1 VRIDPALVMA
11 AALLG
16 GAACAVAPLPAVMA
30 AAALA
35 LLLRPR
41 LGPAALLVSA
51 AAFGLGAWR
60 AERAVSRFE
69 ARRVEVRDEL
79 GPPARC
85 AGRGVVATSP
95 VWAHDAIG
103 YLADFRG
110 LDCEGRKIP
119 GPVRARLYGGPQH
132 LGRGD
137 VVEIVA
143 QLAPVRLF
151 HDQGL
156 PDPTPRAARQGSL
169 LSGMV
174 LSLSVI
180 HRGSGW
186 RRIID
191 TARAHARRRI
201 DATFAPAA
209 APMARALVL
218 GENDLDPRD
227 DEAFRKSGLAHML
240 AVSGTH
246 LVFAVVALV
255 AVFGFVLVRFERLA
269 ARIEVARLAAAA
281 GVLLALVYADFAGGS
296 GSAWRAAWMLAAA
309 FTARALGRRARAG
322 RVLAASLLIGALSD
336 PLAAFDIS
344 FLLSAAATV
353 GLIVIGQPL
362 AARCMRLQFKPLRYL
377 ALSAA
382 ATSSA
387 MLPCAPLLAL
397 ISPTLTAAGIAAN
410 VVAAPFG
417 EAAALPLCLAHAVL
431 SPFPVLERGTAL
443 VASGAL
449 LVVKRVAH
457 LSADARWLAFHVPP
471 PDAWQLAVLV
481 VGGVAVAL
489 GGRFRG
495 LWALSMAAALLVLEL
510 AIRRAGRPLGELRV
524 TAVDVGQG
532 DCTLVDLPDGQLML
546 VDGGG
551 FVGSPV
557 DPGKSVIL
565 PLLRARRR
573 SRVDIVVLTHPHPD
587 HFTGL
592 ASALP
597 ELAVGQFW
605 DDGQGQDE
613 GAGATYAGLVAGLRR
628 RRVPI
633 LRPPQLCGRVL
644 HFGGATLQPLAPCPD
659 YTPHIG
665 ANNNSIV
672 LRIAYGRRAVML
684 MGDAEAPEEAKIL
697 AKHPRGLRADL
708 LKVGHHGSRTS
719 STPALL
725 RAVRPALASISS
737 GVRNRY
743 GHPHGVTLEK
753 LAAAHIRALRL
764 DRVGSVTF
772 ETDGSTLGARTFSAP
787 H

>member
-1 VRIDPALVMA
+1 MRIDPALVVA
-11 AALLG
+11 SALLG
-16 GAACAVAPLPAVMA
+16 GAVCAVAPLPAVVA
-30 AAALA
+30 VAGVA
-35 LLLRPR
+35 LLLRRR
-41 LGPAALLVSA
+41 LSGVVLLVA
-51 AAFGLGAWR
+51 LAAFGAGAWR
-60 AERAVSRFE
+60 AVRAVSRFE

-85 AGRGVVATSP
+85 AGRGTIATSP

-103 YLADFRG
+103 YLADLDS
-110 LDCEGRKIP
+110 LDCEGRRIA
-119 GPVRARLYGGPQH
+119 GPVRVRLYGGPQD

-137 VVEIVA
+137 EVEIIA

-174 LSLSVI
+174 LSLSVLA
-180 HRGSGW
+180 RGSGL
-186 RRIID
+186 RRWID

-218 GENDLDPRD
+218 GENDLDPSD
-227 DEAFRKSGLAHML
+227 SEAFKKSGLAHML

-255 AVFGFVLVRFERLA
+255 LALGFVLLRFERLA
-269 ARIEVARLAAAA
+269 ARFEVARLAAVA
-281 GVLLALVYADFAGGS
+281 GAVLALVYADFAGGS

-322 RVLAASLLIGALSD
+322 RVLAASLLIGALCD

-344 FLLSAAATV
+344 FLLSAAATT

-362 AARCMRLQFKPLRYL
+362 ARLCSRLRLKPLRYL

-382 ATSSA
+382 ATTSA

-431 SPFPVLERGTAL
+431 SPFPVLEHGTAL

-457 LSADARWLAFHVPP
+457 LSADAKWLAFHVPP
-471 PDAWQLAVLV
+471 PDSWQLCALV

-489 GGRFRG
+489 GGRLRG
-495 LWALSMAAALLVLEL
+495 LWALSAAAALLVLEL
-510 AIRRAGRPLGELRV
+510 AVRRAGRPLGELRV
-524 TAVDVGQG
+524 TALDVGQG
-532 DCTLVDLPDGQLML
+532 DSTLVDLPDGRLML
-546 VDGGG
+546 IDGGG

-557 DPGKSVIL
+557 DPGESVLL

-597 ELAVGQFW
+597 ELKVGQFW

-613 GAGATYAGLVAGLRR
+613 GAGATYARLIAGLKRR
-628 RRVPI
+628 HVPI
-633 LRPPQLCGRVL
+633 LRPPELCGRVL
-644 HFGGATLQPLAPCPD
+644 HFGGATLRPLAPCPD

-684 MGDAEAPEEAKIL
+684 MGDAEAPEEAKLL
-697 AKHPRGLRADL
+697 ARHPELHADL

-719 STPALL
+719 SSPALL
-725 RAVRPALASISS
+725 RAVHPSLATISC
-737 GVRNRY
+737 GVRNRF
-743 GHPHGVTLEK
+743 GHPHAVTLQK

-764 DRVGSVTF
+764 DRVGSVTV
-772 ETDGSTLGARTFSAP
+772 ETDGNAMRASAFSAP

>member
-1 VRIDPALVMA
+1 MRIDPALLVA
-11 AALLG
+11 TALLG
-16 GAACAVAPLPAVMA
+16 GAVCVVAPLPAVLA
-30 AAALA
+30 AAAIA
-35 LLLRPR
+35 LLLCRR
-41 LGPAALLVSA
+41 LSAVALLVCVAS
-51 AAFGLGAWR
+51 FGLGAWR
-60 AERAVSRFE
+60 AARSVSRFE
-69 ARRVEVRDEL
+69 TRRVEVRDEL

-85 AGRGVVATSP
+85 SGRGVVATSP
-95 VWAHDAIG
+95 MLAHDAIG
-103 YLADFRG
+103 YLADLEG
-110 LDCEGRKIP
+110 VDCEGRSIP
-119 GPVRARLYGGPQH
+119 GLVRARLYGGPQD

-137 VVEIVA
+137 VVDVVA

-156 PDPTPRAARQGSL
+156 PDPTPRAARQGAL
-169 LSGMV
+169 VSGMV
-174 LSLSVI
+174 LSLQVVR
-180 HRGSGW
+180 RGSGW
-186 RRIID
+186 RRWID
-191 TARAHARRRI
+191 SARSHARRRI

-246 LVFAVVALV
+246 LVFAVVALI
-255 AVFGFVLVRFERLA
+255 AALGFVLVRFERLA
-269 ARIEVARLAAAA
+269 ARFEVARLAAAA
-281 GVLLALVYADFAGGS
+281 GAVLALVYADFAGGS

-309 FTARALGRRARAG
+309 FLARALGRRAQAW
-322 RVLAASLLIGALSD
+322 RVLSASLFVGALCD

-353 GLIVIGQPL
+353 GLILLGQPL
-362 AARCMRLQFKPLRYL
+362 AARCKRIRFKPLRYL
-377 ALSAA
+377 ALAAA
-382 ATSSA
+382 ATTSA

-397 ISPTLTAAGIAAN
+397 ISPTLTVAGIAAN

-431 SPFPVLERGTAL
+431 WPFPVLERGTAL

-457 LSADARWLAFHVPP
+457 LSADAKWLAFHVPP
-471 PDAWQLAVLV
+471 PDAWQLAVLA

-489 GGRFRG
+489 GGRLRRV
-495 LWALSMAAALLVLEL
+495 WALAAVAALVVLEL
-510 AIRRAGRPLGELRV
+510 CIRRVGRPLGELRV
-524 TAVDVGQG
+524 TALDVGQG
-532 DCTLVDLPDGQLML
+532 DSTLVDLPDGRLML

-557 DPGKSVIL
+557 DPGKSVLL

-597 ELAVGQFW
+597 ELSVGQFW

-613 GAGATYAGLVAGLRR
+613 GAGATYAGLIRGLRR
-628 RRVPI
+628 RGVPI

-644 HFGGATLQPLAPCPD
+644 HFGGATVQPLAPCPD

-672 LRIAYGRRAVML
+672 LRIAYGRRSVML

-697 AKHPRGLRADL
+697 AHRRDLRADL

-719 STPALL
+719 TTPALL
-725 RAVRPALASISS
+725 RAVHPRLATISC
-737 GVRNRY
+737 GVRNRF
-743 GHPHGVTLEK
+743 GHPHAVTLEK
-753 LAAAHIRALRL
+753 LAAARVRALRL

-772 ETDGSTLGARTFSAP
+772 ETDGNAFGASTFSVP

>member
-1 VRIDPALVMA
+1 M
-11 AALLG
+11 
-16 GAACAVAPLPAVMA
+16 
-30 AAALA
+30 
-35 LLLRPR
+35 
-41 LGPAALLVSA
+41 
-51 AAFGLGAWR
+51 
-60 AERAVSRFE
+60 
-69 ARRVEVRDEL
+69 
-79 GPPARC
+79 
-85 AGRGVVATSP
+85 
-95 VWAHDAIG
+95 
-103 YLADFRG
+103 
-110 LDCEGRKIP
+110 
-119 GPVRARLYGGPQH
+119 
-132 LGRGD
+132 
-137 VVEIVA
+137 
-143 QLAPVRLF
+143 
-151 HDQGL
+151 
-156 PDPTPRAARQGSL
+156 
-169 LSGMV
+169 
-174 LSLSVI
+174 
-180 HRGSGW
+180 
-186 RRIID
+186 
-191 TARAHARRRI
+191 
-201 DATFAPAA
+201 
-209 APMARALVL
+209 
-218 GENDLDPRD
+218 
-227 DEAFRKSGLAHML
+227 
-240 AVSGTH
+240 
-246 LVFAVVALV
+246 
-255 AVFGFVLVRFERLA
+255 
-269 ARIEVARLAAAA
+269 ARLAAAA

-322 RVLAASLLIGALSD
+322 RVLAASLLIGALRD

-353 GLIVIGQPL
+353 GLIVIGRPL
-362 AARCMRLQFKPLRYL
+362 AARCARLGFKPLRYL

-397 ISPTLTAAGIAAN
+397 ISPTLTVAGIAAN

-417 EAAALPLCLAHAVL
+417 EAAALPLCLAHAAF

-457 LSADARWLAFHVPP
+457 SSADARWLAFHVPP
-471 PDAWQLAVLV
+471 PSAWQLAVLV
-481 VGGVAVAL
+481 VGGVAVAF
-489 GGRFRG
+489 GGPLRRV
-495 LWALSMAAALLVLEL
+495 WTLSSAAALIVLEL

-524 TAVDVGQG
+524 TVVDVGQG

-546 VDGGG
+546 IDGGG

-597 ELAVGQFW
+597 ELSVGQYW

-613 GAGATYAGLVAGLRR
+613 GAGATYAGLIAGLRR
-628 RRVPI
+628 RHVPI
-633 LRPPQLCGRVL
+633 LRPPRLCGRVL
-644 HFGGATLQPLAPCPD
+644 HFGGATLRPLAPCPD

-672 LRIAYGRRAVML
+672 LRIVYGRRAVML
-684 MGDAEAPEEAKIL
+684 MGDAEAPEEARIL
-697 AKHPRGLRADL
+697 AQHPGALHADL

-725 RAVRPALASISS
+725 RAVHPAFATISS
-737 GVRNRY
+737 GVRNRF
-743 GHPHGVTLEK
+743 GHPHAITLEK

-772 ETDGSTLGARTFSAP
+772 ETDGSTLGVRSFSTP